1 MNEVVTRCALN
12 YGEALFSVCP
22 DINKAEAAFEVL
34 SVSELTDALSNP
46 AVSLEE
52 KYSVVDRLF
61 DSSAA
66 GTVKMICKNC
76 DYQVFAALKPAYKT
90 VWNYHNSVVEG
101 LLEYVK
107 EPKPEEL
114 DRLKKT
120 LAKKYGVNSDELR
133 LAEKKELIKGYRLKI
148 NDRIYDSSA
157 LSFLNRMYGALVR
170 R

>member
-1 MNEVVTRCALN
+1 M
-12 YGEALFSVCP
+12 GP
-22 DINKAEAAFEVL
+22 
-34 SVSELTDALSNP
+34 P
-46 AVSLEE
+46 
-52 KYSVVDRLF
+52 
-61 DSSAA
+61 
-66 GTVKMICKNC
+66 
-76 DYQVFAALKPAYKT
+76 
-90 VWNYHNSVVEG
+90 WNDHNSVVEG

-120 LAKKYGVNSDELR
+120 LAKKYGVNSVELR
-133 LAEKKELIKGYRLKI
+133 LAEKKELIKGYRLKV